1 MGISIDRAFS
11 VHDDALILRSRR
23 TSILASNIANADTP
37 NYKAKDMDFA
47 LMMKQAKSNEQQ
59 FTMTKTS
66 ANHLSNHQTLSPQ
79 SVLYRNT
86 LNPSLDGNTVD
97 MHVEQAKFSENA
109 VKYQSSFTFLNGKIN
124 GLKLAI
130 KGQ

>member
-1 MGISIDRAFS
+1 MSISIDRAFS

-37 NYKAKDMDFA
+37 NYKAKDMDFSA
-47 LMMKQAKSNEQQ
+47 MLKQAQSQD
-59 FTMTKTS
+59 S
-66 ANHLSNHQTLSPQ
+66 AFSMRQTHDNHISNHQPLQTEAI
-79 SVLYRNT
+79 LYRNP

-109 VKYQSSFTFLNGKIN
+109 VQYQSTYTFLNSKIT
-124 GLKLAI
+124 GLIKAI
-130 KGQ
+130 RGQ